1 MHILYKLCNILLFFL
16 APLTLKID
24 PNSDFDRIWKEIV
37 DEILE
42 YNTEEEIMRYL
53 HEVQQQA

>member
-16 APLTLKID
+16 APLTRKID

-37 DEILE
+37 DETLE
-42 YNTEEEIMRYL
+42 DNTEEEIIRYL
-53 HEVQQQA
+53 CGEQQ